1 MSYKKVSGSVTR
13 PADTTQ
19 YAVGDVVTAGTPAVI
34 TFTNALNA
42 NNGSGKI
49 VKSTLLDSANQ
60 ATKGQFDLFLFHTA
74 PTIDADNAT
83 FTPTDAEMANLV
95 GIIRFATAVG
105 GDLTAGAVGNAIYH
119 GVDIT
124 GAYVT
129 PIGTKVASRSLYGVT
144 VVQNTYTPIASEVL
158 TFTLWV
164 E

>member
-1 MSYKKVSGSVTR
+1 MKTDSQQSEPVAKPGAQGTLAATHGSEVATDNYVLSRQIMDGLVTIR
-13 PADTTQ
+13 NISDDGST
-19 YAVGDVVTAGTPAVI
+19 V
-34 TFTNALNA
+34 A
-42 NNGSGKI
+42 N
-49 VKSTLLDSANQ
+49 L
-60 ATKGQFDLFLFHTA
+60 
-74 PTIDADNAT
+74 
-83 FTPTDAEMANLV
+83 TDAEMANLV

-124 GAYVT
+124 GAYQT